1 MMMKLIKSMVFAVA
15 ALSATAAF
23 ADDGNEFASPAAD
36 KMRLAQEL
44 RFKEKNSSNKAERYV
59 NTDDKAEA
67 ERSTKSE
74 G

>member
-1 MMMKLIKSMVFAVA
+1 MMKLVKSMVFAVA
-15 ALSATAAF
+15 ALSASAAF
-23 ADDGNEFASPAAD
+23 ADDGNEYASTAAD

-44 RFKEKNSSNKAERYV
+44 RFKEQNSSNKAERYV
-59 NTDDKAEA
+59 NTDDNAKT

>member
-1 MMMKLIKSMVFAVA
+1 MMMKLVKSMVFAVA

-23 ADDGNEFASPAAD
+23 ADDGNEYASPAAD
-36 KMRLAQEL
+36 KMRLAQEM
-44 RFKEKNSSNKAERYV
+44 RFKEQNSSKAERYV
-59 NTDDKAEA
+59 NADERAEA

>member
-1 MMMKLIKSMVFAVA
+1 MMKLIKSMVFAVA

-23 ADDGNEFASPAAD
+23 ADDGNEYASTAAD

-44 RFKEKNSSNKAERYV
+44 RFKEQNSQTAERYV
-59 NTDDKAEA
+59 NSADKKAEQT
-67 ERSTKSE
+67 TKSE

>member
-23 ADDGNEFASPAAD
+23 ADDGNEYASIAAD

-44 RFKEKNSSNKAERYV
+44 RFKEQNSQKAERYV
-59 NTDDKAEA
+59 NSDDKKAEQT
-67 ERSTKSE
+67 TKSE

>member
-23 ADDGNEFASPAAD
+23 ADDGNEYASTAAD

-44 RFKEKNSSNKAERYV
+44 RFKEQNSQTAERYV
-59 NTDDKAEA
+59 NSADKKAEQT
-67 ERSTKSE
+67 TKSE

>member
-23 ADDGNEFASPAAD
+23 ADDGNEYASPAAD

-44 RFKEKNSSNKAERYV
+44 RFKEQTSSNKAERYV
-59 NTDDKAEA
+59 NADDNAKT

-74 G
+74 S

>member
-1 MMMKLIKSMVFAVA
+1 MMMKLVKSMVFAVA

-23 ADDGNEFASPAAD
+23 ADDGNEYASPAAD
-36 KMRLAQEL
+36 KMRLAQEM
-44 RFKEKNSSNKAERYV
+44 RFKEQNSSKAERYV
-59 NTDDKAEA
+59 NTDEKAEA